1 MIDIGRSIMG
11 VDLPTIKRIYMNHSL
26 RKAANVIKDSHHTAH
41 TLLLLHLLGKNYKS
55 LRTVISTTASSH
67 QPLGSDLVW
76 LCFYSPCTLACAIM
90 IRLPGITLLL
100 IIVKKKNCYVI
111 GFVKLPQVRFSL
123 FLSWCI

>member
-1 MIDIGRSIMG
+1 
-11 VDLPTIKRIYMNHSL
+11 MNHSL

-41 TLLLLHLLGKNYKS
+41 TLLLLHLLGEKLQEPKN
-55 LRTVISTTASSH
+55 LISTTASSH

-100 IIVKKKNCYVI
+100 IIVKKKIV
-111 GFVKLPQVRFSL
+111 VLLSL
-123 FLSWCI
+123 LSCCK